1 MNRIAQILVMAAL
14 TAAGAQAQSLN
25 VDIDRTTGT
34 GIGTPTLAYTGASGQ
49 IGHWNSMLT
58 TAVGP
63 VNMLALN
70 GTNSGVTCTKQTG
83 GGSSSSVA
91 GATSDYSKLMF
102 DYMSTTG
109 MGSKVGVTLNG
120 LDQGLY
126 RVYVYAALP
135 GSAGSWVDSWGFTN
149 YYSSLV
155 VVKVGGSQAFSSFCG
170 GDEVVANTFTK
181 GNNFVVGNIL
191 VGAGAPAVDIESHT
205 GFTNNERAA
214 LNGFQLVKFT
224 GDTVYVNYA
233 ATGANTGQSWF
244 NAFTNLQD
252 ALQLARDSGG
262 QIKQIWVAKGTYYPT
277 GSPASNV
284 RTASFALVNGVKVL
298 GGFEGSESLLSQ
310 RDPVG
315 NPTWLS
321 GNLGSRFATN
331 DNSYHVVTAS
341 GTDATAVL
349 DGFTVANGTADQVN
363 DPIHGSGGG
372 LYMNNGG
379 PTIRNVKFTYNSSLR
394 YGGAVFVTGDRAPL
408 FDSCEFTHNTSS
420 WSGAG
425 IYFAG
430 SNVFFAP
437 VLKVNGCT
445 FINNTASSGG
455 GSGIKVDVG
464 GAWIANS
471 LFNGNHAGEGGAIA
485 AYNQFDSSSA
495 SVYNC
500 TIVNNSAFVQSGG
513 LYTAFTSSLFA
524 RNCIVWNN
532 TSGNAWRG
540 AQFEQAY
547 AQPGSTLTIT
557 HSDVKSENLLGFP
570 GVGNI
575 NQNPM
580 FALPAGANGIA
591 GDFDDDF
598 SLTAASPV
606 IDAGNNTYVTID
618 FTDTDQDGNF
628 NEKVPFDLAG
638 NARQVDD
645 AATADSGVGAAPIVD
660 MGCFEFVAPPVP
672 ECPADFNQ
680 DGGIDGSDVDAFF
693 TAWQAGEQAA
703 DVNLDGG
710 VNGEDVEFFFAAWEN
725 GGC

>member
-34 GIGTPTLAYTGASGQ
+34 GFGTPSLAFTGASGQ

-83 GGSSSSVA
+83 SGSSSSVS
-91 GATSDYSKLMF
+91 GATSDYSKMLF
-102 DYMSTTG
+102 DYMSTSG

-155 VVKVGGSQAFSSFCG
+155 VVKVGGSQAFATFCG

-181 GNNFVVGNIL
+181 GNNYVVGNIL

-214 LNGFQLVKFT
+214 LNGFQLVKYT

-233 ATGANTGQSWF
+233 ATGANTGQTWS

-277 GSPASNV
+277 GSSVSNN
-284 RTASFALVNGVKVL
+284 RSASFALVNGVKVL
-298 GGFEGSESLLSQ
+298 GGFEGTETLVSQ
-310 RDPVG
+310 RDPAG

-321 GNLGSRFATN
+321 GNLGSRLSTS
-331 DNSYHVVTAS
+331 DNSLHVVTAS
-341 GTDATAVL
+341 GTDATALL
-349 DGFTVANGTADQVN
+349 DGFIVGNGNANTMN
-363 DPIHGSGGG
+363 DPVDGAGGG

-379 PTIRNVKFTYNSSLR
+379 PTIRNVKFTNNSSSGF
-394 YGGAVFVTGDRAPL
+394 GGAVFVTGDRAPL
-408 FDSCEFTHNTSS
+408 FDSCEFTSNTSG
-420 WSGAG
+420 WSGGAIYHAG
-425 IYFAG
+425 PDF
-430 SNVFFAP
+430 FFAP
-437 VLKVNGCT
+437 VLKVNACK
-445 FINNTASSGG
+445 FINNTSTAGG
-455 GSGIKVDVG
+455 GSGIQVGVG
-464 GAWIANS
+464 GAWISNS
-471 LFNGNHAGEGGAIA
+471 LFAGNHAGEGGAIA
-485 AYNQFDSSSA
+485 AYNQFGSSSA

-513 LYTAFTSSLFA
+513 LYTGFTSNLSA
-524 RNCIVWNN
+524 RNCIIWDN

-540 AQFEQAY
+540 VQFEQAY
-547 AQPGSTLTIT
+547 AQPGTTITIT
-557 HSDVKSENLLGFP
+557 HSDVESENLLGFP
-570 GVGNI
+570 GTGNI

-580 FALPAGANGIA
+580 FALPAGANGIV
-591 GDFDDDF
+591 GDFDDDY
-598 SLTAASPV
+598 SLTAGSPV
-606 IDAGNNTYVTID
+606 IDAGNNTFVTTD
-618 FTDTDQDGNF
+618 FTDMDLDGNTS
-628 NEKVPFDLAG
+628 EKVPFDLAG
-638 NARQVDD
+638 VARTVDD
-645 AATADSGVGAAPIVD
+645 AATVDTGVGAAPIVD
-660 MGCFEFVAPPVP
+660 MGCFEFVAPPEP
-672 ECPADFNQ
+672 TCPADFNN

-693 TAWQAGEQAA
+693 TAWQAGEQGA

-710 VNGEDVEFFFAAWEN
+710 INGEDIEYFFSAWEA